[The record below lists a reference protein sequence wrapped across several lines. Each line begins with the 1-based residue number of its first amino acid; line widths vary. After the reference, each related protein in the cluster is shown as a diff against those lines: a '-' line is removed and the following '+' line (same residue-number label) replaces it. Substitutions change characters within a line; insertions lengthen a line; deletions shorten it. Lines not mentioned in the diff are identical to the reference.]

1 MLGRVGASLF
11 VAGDFG
17 PSSTM
22 VSWAKES
29 IPARGTPHVSRSL
42 LRSRQPR
49 VVVGHSGDHGTP
61 SFFIGKK
68 KKNHVA
74 TTPHD

>member
-1 MLGRVGASLF
+1 MA
-11 VAGDFG
+11 AWPG

-22 VSWAKES
+22 VSWTEES
-29 IPARGTPHVSRSL
+29 IPRTPHVSRSL

-68 KKNHVA
+68 KRESCGHHA
-74 TTPHD
+74 A